1 MSKQILTKDD
11 IRLFRQD
18 FPGEA
23 TVEIKMPLGWVLSG
37 SGEVRW
43 ATYPDFDGQLSVF
56 VNIYNPRKS

>member
-1 MSKQILTKDD
+1 MNSQILTKDD
-11 IRLFRQD
+11 IRLLRQD

-43 ATYPDFDGQLSVF
+43 ATYPDFDRQLSVF
-56 VNIYNPRKS
+56 VTIYRQRES